1 MNRQTYFESE
11 PFGFNTEFTID
22 MEDEMTG
29 CNCNNP
35 SFEFESNPYS
45 GESEDEWWQDW
56 ITKAKNKV
64 LQSTNQAASGMPAG
78 GFGTLVVSAP
88 GRKSF
93 SYKFTPEDALWT
105 ARFLVGE
112 AGGRDNKG
120 NQAVIWAMFNRY
132 ALFTHPYYKTF
143 HQFIRAYSTP
153 LQPVLKSSGAA
164 KRHAH
169 KPEFVKTGGT
179 YEGTDIPRGQLDR
192 FLKLQKTPWDK
203 LPATARSLAERA
215 LKGQVPNPIGNASEF
230 ASTKVYFR
238 DRHKRSPKDFEEWRR
253 FTESFAA
260 SKKWNWI
267 GPVSGL
273 DQMDNAFFVQ
283 KRVENLPANTV
294 RVSTDSSASSQE
306 FPFVS
311 SIFSSLTKTPIIDRT
326 AVSLKTNRKGNRD
339 MKKVYA
345 LVLHQTAFSRGNDPT
360 KYDRIPVHFVITP
373 DGKIVQLHPLAAY
386 LWSSN
391 GFNARS
397 VAVEFVG
404 NFRSVEGRYYKPETF
419 GCHSVTPQQIKAG
432 RDLIQHLIKEMGLTH
447 VLAHRQASGSRTND
461 PGPEIWYNVGQWA
474 IDKFGLKDGGP
485 GFKVDTGAPIPN
497 EWRNWGSIAAS
508 RPVTSGSTKQC
519 GLYRGK

>member
-1 MNRQTYFESE
+1 MKRQLYLENE
-11 PFGFNTEFTID
+11 PFEFATEAGFD
-22 MEDEMTG
+22 LEDETEISWEIIS
-29 CNCNNP
+29 P
-35 SFEFESNPYS
+35 EFENGSHS
-45 GESEDEWWQDW
+45 GELENEWWQDW
-56 ITKAKNKV
+56 IAKAK
-64 LQSTNQAASGMPAG
+64 AAIAQPAKAAPTAS
-78 GFGTLVVSAP
+78 FGTLTATAP
-88 GRKSF
+88 GRKPF

-105 ARFLVGE
+105 ARFIVGE
-112 AGGRDNKG
+112 AGGRDDRD

-153 LQPVLKSSGAA
+153 LQPVLKSAGAA

-203 LPATARSLAERA
+203 LPATARSLAERG
-215 LKGQVPNPIGNASEF
+215 LKGQISNPIGNASEF
-230 ASTKVYFR
+230 ASTRVYFR
-238 DRHKRSPKDFEEWRR
+238 DRHKRWPKDFEEWRR

-260 SKKWNWI
+260 SKKWKWV
-267 GPVSGL
+267 GPVSGI
-273 DQMDNAFFVQ
+273 DQMKNAFFIQ
-283 KRVENLPANTV
+283 KKVESLPSNTV
-294 RVSTDSSASSQE
+294 RVTIGASASDQE

-311 SIFSSLTKTPIIDRT
+311 SFLSSLKKPAIIDRT
-326 AVSLKTNRKGNRD
+326 AVALRTNRKGTRD

-373 DGKIVQLHPLAAY
+373 DGKIIQLHPLSAY

-404 NFRSVEGRYYKPETF
+404 NFRSVEGRYYKPENF
-419 GCHSVTPQQIKAG
+419 GCHPVTPAQIKAG
-432 RDLIQHLIKEMGLTH
+432 RELIQYLIKEMGLTH
-447 VLAHRQASGSRTND
+447 VLAHRQSSGMRTND
-461 PGPEIWYNVGQWA
+461 PGPEVWYNVGQWA
-474 IDKFGLKDGGP
+474 VDNLGLKDGGP
-485 GFKVDTGAPIPN
+485 GFKIDTGAPIPN
-497 EWRNWGSIAAS
+497 EWRTWGSIAAS
-508 RPVTSGSTKQC
+508 RPVPASSTKRC
-519 GLYRGK
+519 KVYRGK